1 MSLQRRIE
9 ALEQRA
15 DSESAFVVLV
25 GEPDA
30 EQQAML
36 DAGKVRILVQLP
48 DNGRDRRHER
58 TT

>member
-1 MSLQRRIE
+1 MLRQRIE
-9 ALEQRA
+9 RLEQRA
-15 DSESAFVVLV
+15 LVEPDVLVIV

-36 DAGKVRILVQLP
+36 DAGKVCILVHLP

-58 TT
+58 TA

>member
-36 DAGKVRILVQLP
+36 DAGKVRILVHLP
-48 DNGRDRRHER
+48 DNRRDRRHEP
-58 TT
+58 T

>member
-1 MSLQRRIE
+1 MDLQRRIE
-9 ALEQRA
+9 RLEQRTLTGQ
-15 DSESAFVVLV
+15 DVLIVV

-30 EQQAML
+30 EQRARL
-36 DAGKVRILVQLP
+36 DAGEVRILVQLP

>member
-1 MSLQRRIE
+1 MLRQRIE
-9 ALEQRA
+9 RLEQRA
-15 DSESAFVVLV
+15 LVEPDVLVVV

>member
-1 MSLQRRIE
+1 MNLQSRIE
-9 ALEQRA
+9 RLEQRA
-15 DSESAFVVLV
+15 LVEPDVLVVV

>member
-1 MSLQRRIE
+1 MLKRRIE

-25 GEPDA
+25 GEPTA

-36 DAGKVRILVQLP
+36 DTGKVRILVQLP

-58 TT
+58 TA

>member
-1 MSLQRRIE
+1 MLRQRIE
-9 ALEQRA
+9 RLEQRTLVEP
-15 DSESAFVVLV
+15 DVLVVV
-25 GEPDA
+25 GEPTA
-30 EQQAML
+30 EQRARL

>member
-1 MSLQRRIE
+1 MNLQSRIE
-9 ALEQRA
+9 RLEQRTLVEP
-15 DSESAFVVLV
+15 DVLVVV

-30 EQQAML
+30 EQRARL

-58 TT
+58 TA

>member
-1 MSLQRRIE
+1 MLKRRIE

-15 DSESAFVVLV
+15 QAEPDVVVIV
-25 GEPDA
+25 GEPDS

-36 DAGKVRILVQLP
+36 DTGKARVVIRLP
-48 DNGRDRRHER
+48 DNKRDRHER

>member
-1 MSLQRRIE
+1 MLRQRIE
-9 ALEQRA
+9 RLEQRTLVEP
-15 DSESAFVVLV
+15 DVLVVV

-30 EQQAML
+30 EQRARL

>member
-1 MSLQRRIE
+1 MLRQRIE
-9 ALEQRA
+9 RLEQRTLVEP
-15 DSESAFVVLV
+15 DVQVVV

-30 EQQAML
+30 EQRARL

>member
-1 MSLQRRIE
+1 MNLQSRIE
-9 ALEQRA
+9 RLEQRTLVEP
-15 DSESAFVVLV
+15 DVLVVV

-30 EQQAML
+30 EQRAML
-36 DAGKVRILVQLP
+36 DTGKVRILVQLP